1 MTVRAPCDF
10 GEEDGVGREFVQI
23 LCDLRECT
31 RDSHRRVIRTYQKT
45 VDVRPVTSVT
55 CLASNLLSASR
66 QTSLTIIP
74 VRQSTEEVI
83 VSGILVAM
91 KFIKMHASRFKK
103 AEGEGR
109 RIACHSV

>member
-10 GEEDGVGREFVQI
+10 GEEDGVGREFVPI

-66 QTSLTIIP
+66 QTSLTNIP

-83 VSGILVAM
+83 V
-91 KFIKMHASRFKK
+91 KMHASRFKK